1 MRCEP
6 TVVYL
11 AGSGRSGSTLLERT
25 LGEMAG
31 FVNVG
36 ELIDLFRRVAPRNER
51 CGCGQPFADCPF
63 WAAVGAEA
71 FGGWD
76 AGLLAA
82 THQLQRRVARQRHLP
97 RLLAA
102 RVAGRDFRDAI
113 TRYGQTYARLYRA
126 IAAQAGA
133 SYVVDASKW
142 PVQALALAR
151 AGLDVRVIHLVRDVR
166 GVAHSLA
173 KPDVARPH
181 ATAGTDVMW
190 HVGPASAAAR
200 WVACQS
206 EADLLRRCGI
216 MVARLRYEDFVRQPR
231 HSVTGALGVLAV
243 PAAPPQLAHIAGGRI
258 SLGTSH
264 GLSGNPSRFQGG
276 EVTLRADEAW
286 REGMPRRD
294 RAVVTAIG
302 LPQLARHRRHPP
314 GLPASRR
321 SSRPAAA
328 PPPGRPRPAGAG
340 SGRWCR

>member
-1 MRCEP
+1 MSREP

-36 ELIDLFRRVAPRNER
+36 ELIDLFRRVAPQNER
-51 CGCGQPFADCPF
+51 CGCGQPFASCPF
-63 WAAVGAEA
+63 WAQVGAGA

-76 AGLLAA
+76 SGLLRA

-102 RVAGRDFRDAI
+102 RFAGQDFRDAI
-113 TRYGQTYARLYRA
+113 NSYGETYARLYRA

-142 PVQALALAR
+142 PVQALALFL

-166 GVAHSLA
+166 GVAHSMA

-206 EADLLRRCGI
+206 EADLLRRRGI
-216 MVARLRYEDFVRQPR
+216 TVARLRYEDFVRQPR
-231 HSVTGALGVLAV
+231 RSITDALGALTV
-243 PAAPPQLAHIAGGRI
+243 PATASQLAHIADGRI

-264 GLSGNPSRFQGG
+264 GLSGNPSRFAGG
-276 EVTLRADEAW
+276 EVTLRVDETW
-286 REGMPRRD
+286 RDEMSRRD
-294 RAVVTAIG
+294 RAVVTAIS
-302 LPQLARHRRHPP
+302 LPQMIRHRRPC
-314 GLPASRR
+314 
-321 SSRPAAA
+321 
-328 PPPGRPRPAGAG
+328 PGRPAFTPELP
-340 SGRWCR
+340 